1 MADVGGVN
9 NRGSV
14 FTDLNKTEEAKAD
27 TSQSDMFMELMIAQL
42 RNQDPTNPAD
52 SSQFMNQISDM
63 TMVEGITNLN
73 SALEGLSSSMLSS
86 QTALQA
92 SSMVGQTVYVET
104 DNAIANSAT
113 GQIDGVVGLDVSAS
127 DVQISVFNEG
137 GALVDKFSLG
147 SQAAGDVN
155 FDWQLEE
162 GMKLGGYR
170 VEATATIDGESEP
183 LPVYIGMNVDSVTL
197 GKNGVGMKVNFEG
210 GSASLD
216 EIKQIG

>member
-9 NRGSV
+9 NNGSV

-27 TSQSDMFMELMIAQL
+27 TSQSDMFMKLMIAQL

-52 SSQFMNQISDM
+52 SSEFMSQISDM
-63 TMVEGITNLN
+63 SMVEGITNLN
-73 SALEGLSSSMLSS
+73 SALDGLSSSMLSS

-92 SSMVGQTVYVET
+92 SSMVGQKVYVET
-104 DNAIANSAT
+104 DNAIADSAT

-127 DVQISVFNEG
+127 DVQISIFSEG